1 MPVTVVVSETTREA
15 DGLAMSSRNAY
26 MSSEERAAA
35 PAVYLSLRAAADA
48 RQRAAEAGRCVVGL
62 QVFASTCEYLPKTTL
77 INTRYHTGQLDP
89 NTARSMV

>member
-26 MSSEERAAA
+26 MSAEERAAA

-48 RQRAAEAGRCVVGL
+48 RQREADAGRCVMN
-62 QVFASTCEYLPKTTL
+62 ASIAEVHA
-77 INTRYHTGQLDP
+77 NTYR
-89 NTARSMV
+89 